1 MDEAA
6 VHQVDVLVVGGGLA
20 GLAAAA
26 TGRLAGARSV
36 ALLDVRSPGG
46 RARSDV
52 RDGFILNQ
60 GPHAVYRRGPGAA
73 VLGSFGVSLD
83 GAPPA
88 KKAYATLGGRIG
100 ILPTSVG
107 SLARSPFGSPASKA
121 RLGRQLLGL
130 PKDAAQL
137 AGVSAAEWVRG
148 LRLDEEAALVM
159 AMLLRVASYAP
170 DLELIS
176 ADAAV
181 SQLRMVVKGGVVY
194 VDGGWQSLVDGLVGA
209 AERSGVSILRARV
222 ISLDKAGPDS
232 WSVLSSAGRFSAGA
246 VVLATGGPQAARSL
260 VPDLAVQT
268 DGEDATVACLDLGL
282 RRPPRLRVVFGLDSP
297 LYLSTHA
304 PAAELAPAG
313 GSVVHVMR
321 YGARSSDEDR
331 AELWDLARV
340 AGIEQDDVVVDRFL
354 HRMVVHHAQ
363 PRPGSGLAARP
374 PVASAER
381 AGLFIAGDWVGPVG
395 LLGDAALASGA
406 AAGRAAAEHLA
417 GAGRRA
423 PSPARLRAS

>member
-1 MDEAA
+1 MDRAE
-6 VHQVDVLVVGGGLA
+6 VCEVDVLVAGGGLA

-26 TGRLAGARSV
+26 AARTAGARSV

-52 RDGFILNQ
+52 REGFILNQ

-73 VLGSFGVSLD
+73 VLASFCVALK

-88 KKAYATLGGRIG
+88 KKAYGTKGGRVG

-107 SLARSPFGSPASKA
+107 SLARSPFGSLSSRA
-121 RLGRQLLGL
+121 RLGRLLLGL
-130 PKDAAQL
+130 PKEVADL
-137 AGVSAAEWVRG
+137 AGVSAADWVRG
-148 LRLDEEAALVM
+148 LRLDEDGALVM

-170 DLELIS
+170 DLEVIS

-194 VDGGWQSLVDGLVGA
+194 LDGGWQSLVDGLVEAAGHAGA
-209 AERSGVSILRARV
+209 SIVQGRV
-222 ISLDKAGPDS
+222 TSLEKAGAGA
-232 WSVLSSAGRFSAGA
+232 WSVASSAGGFRAGA
-246 VVLATGGPQAARSL
+246 VVVATGGPQAAKAL
-260 VPDLAVQT
+260 VPDLALQGE
-268 DGEDATVACLDLGL
+268 GEDAVVACLDLGL

-304 PAAELAPAG
+304 PAAELGPPG

-331 AELWDLARV
+331 AELWSFARS
-340 AGIEQDDVVVDRFL
+340 AGIEKDDVVVERFL

-363 PRPGSGLAARP
+363 PRPGSGLAGRP
-374 PVASAER
+374 PVAGAER
-381 AGLFIAGDWVGPVG
+381 AGLYLAGDWVGPVG
-395 LLGDAALASGA
+395 LLGDAALSSGA
-406 AAGRAAAEHLA
+406 AAGRAAAEHAASTARQASGAVQARA
-417 GAGRRA
+417 G
-423 PSPARLRAS
+423 